1 MIFDTSDGAKRSA
14 KVPSGPGR
22 LGDIRY
28 FGRSEAECEGT
39 VYDTERR
46 KSHGRNNERDD
57 HRRDPEG

>member
-22 LGDIRY
+22 LDDIRY

-39 VYDTERR
+39 VRPREAR
-46 KSHGRNNERDD
+46 
-57 HRRDPEG
+57 